1 MKKVLIGISGIWL
14 LISTAIAANG
24 QFASNSIKPSGRFII
39 LNKTEPGNSPG
50 LVGRVNPPV
59 IRNFLKTYKDVSGE
73 KWIEVKE
80 GFIAMFNYN
89 DMDYQ
94 VAYTKKGNLLRTIR
108 SYNEDKMQPDLR
120 QIVKST
126 YYDYEIT
133 RVHEIEIPLSLVTY
147 VVQLAGKKEIIDLRI
162 YDGEIEVMRKFNKSK

>member
-1 MKKVLIGISGIWL
+1 
-14 LISTAIAANG
+14 
-24 QFASNSIKPSGRFII
+24 
-39 LNKTEPGNSPG
+39 
-50 LVGRVNPPV
+50 
-59 IRNFLKTYKDVSGE
+59 
-73 KWIEVKE
+73 
-80 GFIAMFNYN
+80 
-89 DMDYQ
+89 MDYQ